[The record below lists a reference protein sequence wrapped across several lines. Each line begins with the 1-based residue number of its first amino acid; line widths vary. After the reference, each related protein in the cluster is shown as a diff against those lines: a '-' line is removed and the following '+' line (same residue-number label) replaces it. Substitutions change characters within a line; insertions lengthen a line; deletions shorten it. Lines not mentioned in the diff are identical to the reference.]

1 MPLVLP
7 THFPGVTHMKLA
19 CFYTMIASILFALIV
34 WFSVT
39 FIGSFLGAYIG
50 NFVR

>member
-1 MPLVLP
+1 
-7 THFPGVTHMKLA
+7 MKLA
-19 CFYTMIASILFALIV
+19 CFYTMITCALFALV
-34 WFSVT
+34 FWFSIT